1 MDVFEILAVAKSKKA
16 SDLHLSAGSSPLIR
30 VNGEL
35 MQMLEFA
42 PPTQEEVKSMFMQI
56 TTLDGIEKFQKD
68 HELDYKYILPDGT
81 SLRCNA
87 AIVLS
92 MSA

>member
-1 MDVFEILAVAKSKKA
+1 LKYCNSQGEKA

-42 PPTQEEVKSMFMQI
+42 PPTQEEVKSVFMP
-56 TTLDGIEKFQKD
+56 D
-68 HELDYKYILPDGT
+68 H
-81 SLRCNA
+81 NA
-87 AIVLS
+87 
-92 MSA
+92 

>member
-1 MDVFEILAVAKSKKA
+1 MDIFEILATARAKKA

-42 PPTQEEVKSMFMQI
+42 PPTQEEVKSVFMQI
-56 TTLDGIEKFQKD
+56 TTLE
-68 HELDYKYILPDGT
+68 
-81 SLRCNA
+81 
-87 AIVLS
+87 V
-92 MSA
+92 